1 MLILGADEED
11 AEDGPVDLLGSV
23 EDEDEA
29 APEVD
34 GPETTPEVAPIL
46 DPAGPSIFGSLSMAS
61 SKFFGISDSGRKGT
75 LSSWILRQFSLRLMS
90 I

>member
-1 MLILGADEED
+1 MLILGVDEDD
-11 AEDGPVDLLGSV
+11 AEDCPVDLLGNV
-23 EDEDEA
+23 EDEDE

-61 SKFFGISDSGRKGT
+61 SKFFGISDSGRNGM